1 LANALLVDFYELT
14 MAHGYFASG
23 RGQETAYFDLF
34 FRSVPDDGGYVVV
47 AGLEQAIDYLRNLSF
62 DEAELAYLKRRNL
75 FSEAFLE
82 HLRTFRFTGSV
93 WAIPEG
99 TIVFPNEPLLT
110 VRANLIEAQL
120 IETALL
126 LFINHQSL
134 IATKTQRIVRAAEGK
149 NVFEFGTRRA
159 HGTDA
164 SVLGARAAYI
174 GGAVG
179 SSNALAD
186 LLHHVPAV
194 GTMAHS
200 WVQLFDTEYEAFA
213 TYCALYPHT
222 TTLLVDTYSV
232 LKSGVPNAIRAIRDV
247 LHPRGIRKANI
258 RIDSGDLCYLS
269 NQARKMLDEA
279 GLTEVGILASNSL
292 DEEKIADLI
301 RQGASIDGY
310 GVGERLI
317 TAASDPVFG
326 GVYKLVAIE
335 KNGSIVPKIKIS
347 ENPDKIPTPSKKRL
361 YRLYDESGKAIADY
375 LTDHDETLVARKAV
389 ELFDPSF
396 TWKRKTV
403 VPANVRELQVP
414 VFENGKLVY
423 ESPSIEAIRT
433 HRQKDLST
441 MWPEVLR
448 LQNPHKYY
456 VDLSTK
462 VWTVKNDL
470 IRSMAELVPG
480 DGE

>member
-1 LANALLVDFYELT
+1 MQEALLVDFYELT
-14 MAHGYFASG
+14 MAHGYFTAG
-23 RGQETAYFDLF
+23 RKDEIAYFDLF
-34 FRSVPDDGGYVVV
+34 FRSVPDQGGYVIA
-47 AGLEQAIDYLRNLSF
+47 AGLEQAIDYLKRLSF
-62 DEAELAYLKRRNL
+62 GEAELDYLRRRKI
-75 FSEAFLE
+75 FSEAFLD
-82 HLRTFRFTGSV
+82 HLRDFRFRGSV
-93 WAIPEG
+93 WAVPEG
-99 TIVFPNEPLLT
+99 TVVFPNEPLLT

-126 LFINHQSL
+126 LFLNHQSL
-134 IATKTQRIVRAAEGK
+134 IATKTQRIVRAADGT

-159 HGTDA
+159 HGADA

-174 GGAVG
+174 GGAAG

-186 LLHHVPAV
+186 LKYRVPAV

-200 WVQLFDTEYEAFA
+200 WVQLFESEYDAFA
-213 TYCALYPHT
+213 TYCSLYPHS

-232 LKSGVPNAIRAIRDV
+232 LKSGVPNAISAIRNI
-247 LHPRGIRKANI
+247 LHPMGIRKANI

-269 NQARKMLDEA
+269 NQARKLLDDA
-279 GLTEVGILASNSL
+279 GLPEVGILVSNSL
-292 DEEKIADLI
+292 DEQKIADLV
-301 RQGASIDGY
+301 RQGANIDGY

-335 KNGSIVPKIKIS
+335 KDNTIVPKIKIS
-347 ENPDKIPTPSKKRL
+347 ENPDKIPTPSKKKL
-361 YRLYDESGKAIADY
+361 YRLYDESCKAIADY
-375 LTDHDETLVARKAV
+375 LTNHDETLTAGKPV

-403 VPANVRELQVP
+403 VPANVKELMVP
-414 VFENGKLVY
+414 VFVNGELVY
-423 ESPSIEAIRT
+423 ELPTIEAIRA
-433 HRQKDLST
+433 HRANELQT

-462 VWTVKNDL
+462 LWNVKNDL

-480 DGE
+480 DGD

>member
-1 LANALLVDFYELT
+1 MDKALLVDFYELT
-14 MAHGYFASG
+14 MAHGYFAAG
-23 RGQETAYFDLF
+23 RGHEIAYFDLF
-34 FRSVPDDGGYVVV
+34 FRNVPDQGGYVVV
-47 AGLEQAIDYLRNLSF
+47 AGLEQAVDYLRTLSF
-62 DEAELAYLKRRNL
+62 DEAEIAYLRSRKL
-75 FSEAFLE
+75 FSEAFLD
-82 HLRTFRFTGSV
+82 HLRRFRFTGSV
-93 WAIPEG
+93 WAVPEG

-134 IATKTQRIVRAAEGK
+134 IATKTQRIVRAAEGR

-159 HGTDA
+159 HGADA

-174 GGAVG
+174 GGAAG

-186 LLHHVPAV
+186 HLHHVPAV

-200 WVQLFDTEYEAFA
+200 WVQLFDSEYDAFA
-213 TYCALYPHT
+213 TYCALYPHS

-232 LKSGVPNAIRAIRDV
+232 LRSGVPNAIRAIKDV
-247 LHPRGIRKANI
+247 LHPQGVRKANI

-269 NQARKMLDEA
+269 NQARRMLDEA
-279 GLTEVGILASNSL
+279 GLPEVGILASNSL
-292 DEEKIADLI
+292 DEQKIADLI

-326 GVYKLVAIE
+326 GVYKLVAVE
-335 KNGSIVPKIKIS
+335 KDGAIVPKIKIS
-347 ENPDKIPTPSKKRL
+347 ENPDKIPTPSRKRL

-375 LTDHDETLVARKAV
+375 LTDHDETLSPRRPV

-403 VPANVRELQVP
+403 VPTRIRELQIP
-414 VFENGKLVY
+414 VFKDGVLVY
-423 ESPSIEAIRT
+423 ELPTIEAIRA
-433 HRQKDLST
+433 HRQADLAT

-462 VWTVKNDL
+462 VWNVKNDL

-480 DGE
+480 DGD

>member
-1 LANALLVDFYELT
+1 MAN
-14 MAHGYFASG
+14 GYFAAG
-23 RGQETAYFDLF
+23 RKDEIAYFDLF
-34 FRSVPDDGGYVVV
+34 FRTVPDQGGYVIA
-47 AGLEQAIDYLRNLSF
+47 AGLEQAIHYLKTLSFDQAELDYLRS
-62 DEAELAYLKRRNL
+62 RHL
-75 FSEAFLE
+75 FSEAFLD
-82 HLRTFRFTGSV
+82 HLSRFRFTGSV

-99 TIVFPNEPLLT
+99 TVVFPNEPLLT

-126 LFINHQSL
+126 LFVNHQSL

-174 GGAVG
+174 GGAAG

-186 LLHHVPAV
+186 HLYQVPAV

-200 WVQLFDTEYEAFA
+200 WVQLFDTEYDAFA
-213 TYCALYPHT
+213 TYCSLYPQA
-222 TTLLVDTYSV
+222 TTLLVDTYNV
-232 LKSGVPNAIRAIRDV
+232 VKSGVPNAIAAIQNI
-247 LHPRGIRKANI
+247 LHPMGFRKANI

-269 NQARKMLDEA
+269 NQARRMLDAA
-279 GLTEVGILASNSL
+279 GLVDVGILVSNSL
-292 DEEKIADLI
+292 DEQKIADLV

-326 GVYKLVAIE
+326 GVYKLVAIDSAD
-335 KNGSIVPKIKIS
+335 NIVPKIKIS
-347 ENPDKIPTPSKKRL
+347 ENPDKIPTPSKKNL

-375 LTDHDETLVARKAV
+375 LCNHDETLTIGLPI

-396 TWKRKTV
+396 TWKKKTV
-403 VPANVRELQVP
+403 VPAKIKELQVP
-414 VFENGKLVY
+414 IFLEGKLVY
-423 ESPSIEAIRT
+423 EVPPIQAIRA
-433 HRQKDLST
+433 HRAQDLQT

-462 VWTVKNDL
+462 LWTIKNEL

-480 DGE
+480 DGD